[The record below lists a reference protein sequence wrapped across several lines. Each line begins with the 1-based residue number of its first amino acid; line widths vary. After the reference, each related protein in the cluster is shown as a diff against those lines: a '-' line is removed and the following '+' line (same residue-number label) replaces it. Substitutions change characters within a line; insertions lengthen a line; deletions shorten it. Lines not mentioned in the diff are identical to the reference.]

1 MKLSDLSGKKIG
13 ICVSGGLDS
22 KTVSKRLMDEG
33 LDIVCF
39 TADLAQ
45 PDEEDINNIP
55 KKMAPCGVKTVIVD
69 LKDEMAQ
76 GCFDV
81 IKANAQYD
89 GGYWNTTGLA
99 RAITVKGLVTAMKR
113 EGCNVLSHGATG
125 RGNDQMRFERYTAV
139 IDPDMDIFAPWRD
152 ETLLKQFP
160 GRTEMANYLTQF
172 NIPAVIGMKKKYS
185 TDANLAGL
193 SHEAEDLESLETPCT
208 IVNPT
213 MGVWPKDAPDKI
225 ETITLRF
232 EKGYCV
238 AIDERK
244 MPSLAVMSEA
254 NNRAGRNGIGL
265 KNALENRI
273 IGTKSRGVYEAPGM
287 ELLGYGLQQIYQ
299 AILDRRSLA
308 LYKLMSQFI
317 SDQIYDGRYFDPSTV
332 AARAAIDCLAEKATG
347 TITIEMYKG
356 NLHFNKLSDCPA
368 SIYNEADSSMEV
380 SKEASNGF
388 NPVSAQGYADIL
400 KVEALALA
408 KAGQIRK

>member
-1 MKLSDLSGKKIG
+1 MKLSDLSGRKIG

-33 LDIVCF
+33 LDIICF

-45 PDEEDINNIP
+45 PDEDDINNIP
-55 KKMAPCGVKTVIVD
+55 KKMAPCGVKTIIVD

-99 RAITVKGLVTAMKR
+99 RAITVKGLVAAMKL

-139 IDPDMDIFAPWRD
+139 IDPDMDVFAPWRD

-160 GRTEMANYLTQF
+160 GRTEMANYLSQF

-213 MGVWPKDAPDKI
+213 MGVWPMDAPDKI
-225 ETITLRF
+225 EKITLRF

-244 MPSLAVMSEA
+244 MPPLAVMSEA
-254 NNRAGRNGIGL
+254 NNRAGRNGIGM

-287 ELLGYGLQQIYQ
+287 ELLGYGVQQIYQ
-299 AILDRRSLA
+299 AVFDRRSLTI
-308 LYKLMSQFI
+308 YKLMSQFI
-317 SDQIYDGRYFDPSTV
+317 SDQIYDGRYFDPSTC
-332 AARAAIDCLAEKATG
+332 AARAAIDCLAEKAMG
-347 TITIEMYKG
+347 TITIDMYKG
-356 NLHFNKLSDCPA
+356 NLHFNKLTDCPA
-368 SIYNEADSSMEV
+368 SIYNEADSSMEAP
-380 SKEASNGF
+380 KEASNGF
-388 NPVSAQGYADIL
+388 NPASAQGYADIL
-400 KVEALALA
+400 KVEAVALA
-408 KAGQIRK
+408 KAGQIQK